1 MLAVNIRRRC
11 LTPVSCQGGRGFD
24 WILHRGAGRLPL
36 SPTGGAR
43 KTHRLTESLSPVVAA
58 PCFRSSPG
66 SPSELLVMDAL
77 TPTSV
82 LIALHSM
89 C

>member
-1 MLAVNIRRRC
+1 MLAVNVQRRR
-11 LTPVSCQGGRGFD
+11 LTPVSCHGGRGFD

-36 SPTGGAR
+36 SPTGDAR
-43 KTHRLTESLSPVVAA
+43 KTHRLTESLSPVAA
-58 PCFRSSPG
+58 ALCFRSSPG
-66 SPSELLVMDAL
+66 SPPELLIMDAL
-77 TPTSV
+77 TPTAG